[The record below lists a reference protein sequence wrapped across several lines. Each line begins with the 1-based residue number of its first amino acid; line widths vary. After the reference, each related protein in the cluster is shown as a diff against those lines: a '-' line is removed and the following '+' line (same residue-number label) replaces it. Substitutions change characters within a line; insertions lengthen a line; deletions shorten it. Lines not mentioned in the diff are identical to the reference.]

1 MAVIFGQNKGKDPEQ
16 ERFQREW
23 FDWARAENIESMQFA
38 VDDGQDIN
46 EIVMDGLS
54 AASIASLDGKMR
66 LFEWLREK
74 GADFKK
80 FDGHNR
86 TALMC
91 SAHGGTLKIAAKLLS
106 RGDPVT
112 ALAVVNSEGRSALH
126 FASLAGRADMV
137 QFLIAKGS
145 DSNLKDSDGNTPLH
159 LSMKGGSPQAVKY
172 LLDAGANPDI
182 QNAKE
187 QTPSKLS
194 GGQAAC
200 RAILENGNA
209 DAGPSS
215 GFSMISTGGSK
226 P

>member
-1 MAVIFGQNKGKDPEQ
+1 MAVIFGQGKGKDPDQ

-23 FDWARAENIESMQFA
+23 FDWARAENIESMQLA
-38 VDDGQDIN
+38 LEDGQDID
-46 EIVMDGLS
+46 EIVIDGLT
-54 AASIASLDGKMR
+54 AASIAGLDGKLR

-80 FDGHNR
+80 MDGHNR

-106 RGDPVT
+106 RGDPAD
-112 ALAVVNSEGRSALH
+112 ALAAVNSEGRAALH
-126 FASLAGRADMV
+126 FASLAGRANMV
-137 QFLIAKGS
+137 QFLLAKGA
-145 DSNLKDSDGNTPLH
+145 DPNLKDADGNTPLH

-172 LLDAGANPDI
+172 LLDAGANADI

-187 QTPSKLS
+187 QTAAKLS
-194 GGQAAC
+194 GGLAAC
-200 RAILENGNA
+200 RAVLE
-209 DAGPSS
+209 SS
-215 GFSMISTGGSK
+215 GGAAPPGFGMASFGGGGK